1 MPETKLTE
9 EPTIQ
14 RDSLPPPLPYPLLF
28 ELKETTYSSPRA
40 TRPFISSPSYLTFPL
55 FPVNFHVWKVPKIR
69 ALVLVTITLVS

>member
-14 RDSLPPPLPYPLLF
+14 RDSPPPPPYPLLF

-55 FPVNFHVWKVPKIR
+55 FPVNFHVWKLPKIR